1 MEDLAVLLER
11 GVKHEGKVHKVS
23 IRAFI
28 CDAPARAFLKCTK
41 GHNAS
46 QGCERCEATALRI
59 NSRMVYT
66 ATDVAPSRT
75 DEMFSQFKYGNH
87 QKMPSPLLN
96 LGIRCIEQ
104 FPLDYMHLVCL
115 GVVKRILL
123 FLIRGPSNCR
133 LHRRQQEELS
143 ERLVSLN
150 GAMPGEFVRQPR
162 SLNEIDRWKATEFRQ
177 FLLYSG
183 PVVLSSVIPQPLYSH
198 FLTLTVSMSILL
210 EKDTEKRNAYLDYA
224 KALTLLMQV
233 LTSMDRYSPPTM
245 SIP

>member
-1 MEDLAVLLER
+1 
-11 GVKHEGKVHKVS
+11 
-23 IRAFI
+23 
-28 CDAPARAFLKCTK
+28 
-41 GHNAS
+41 
-46 QGCERCEATALRI
+46 
-59 NSRMVYT
+59 
-66 ATDVAPSRT
+66 
-75 DEMFSQFKYGNH
+75 
-87 QKMPSPLLN
+87 
-96 LGIRCIEQ
+96 
-104 FPLDYMHLVCL
+104 
-115 GVVKRILL
+115 
-123 FLIRGPSNCR
+123 
-133 LHRRQQEELS
+133 
-143 ERLVSLN
+143 
-150 GAMPGEFVRQPR
+150 MPGEFVRQPR

>member
-87 QKMPSPLLN
+87 QKMPCPLLN

-115 GVVKRILL
+115 GVVNASCCFL
-123 FLIRGPSNCR
+123 FVDPLTADYIGGSRRNCR
-133 LHRRQQEELS
+133 KGWL
-143 ERLVSLN
+143 
-150 GAMPGEFVRQPR
+150 A
-162 SLNEIDRWKATEFRQ
+162 
-177 FLLYSG
+177 
-183 PVVLSSVIPQPLYSH
+183 
-198 FLTLTVSMSILL
+198 
-210 EKDTEKRNAYLDYA
+210 
-224 KALTLLMQV
+224 
-233 LTSMDRYSPPTM
+233 
-245 SIP
+245 